1 VLISYHLPTLFRPG
15 SSPVENAEVL
25 QVLEEALIAI
35 DIIHMRHHP
44 ETPELIDPRF
54 GVRYGRTD
62 EWQTIPALFLAGYG
76 DCKSLTAM
84 RVAQHR
90 VKGNKWARPV
100 FRFRRNSSG
109 GTDYHILVQIGVN
122 KFEDPSK
129 ECGMTDNEWAH
140 FSRGRYGW

>member
-1 VLISYHLPTLFRPG
+1 VLISYHLPTLFIPG

-25 QVLEEALIAI
+25 KVLEEMLISI
-35 DIIHMRHHP
+35 DLIHMQHYP
-44 ETPELIDPRF
+44 KTPDLIDPRL
-54 GVRYGRTD
+54 GIVYGRTE
-62 EWQTIPALFLAGYG
+62 EWQSIPSLILQGYG

-90 VKGNKWARPV
+90 FKGRVAKPN
-100 FRFRRNSSG
+100 FRFRANNRG

-140 FSRGRYGW
+140 FSNQRYGW